1 MDIATEL
8 RSISS
13 TLFVR
18 PPISQE
24 NKSRDDLK
32 KNDAKQLER
41 D

>member
-8 RSISS
+8 ISISS
-13 TLFVR
+13 TLFVSS
-18 PPISQE
+18 PISHE
-24 NKSRDDLK
+24 NKSRDDPQ